1 MKKYK
6 IFTTSVMMVAL
17 VAASSCKKQL
27 DVKNPNQPT
36 IDQAST
42 ESGIISLALGSIY
55 QSGFNAVDLT
65 NLTALGNSFFA
76 MALYYHE
83 LLADDISSDIA
94 NQNINIVNLPDYV
107 ILDDGTKL
115 VNQSPHKTNVRI
127 NNTRDKRASNLFY
140 YEWAYMYA
148 LNNGMNTV
156 LQTANT
162 VSFGGDAATRLN
174 TIKAWCYWWKGF
186 AYSRIGS
193 IYYAGLI
200 NNTAAATNS
209 NYVAHDAIIAESNR
223 YFNLAVTTL
232 AAITNTTDYNTVL
245 GQLIPVFLQ
254 SGNGGIPTPAVW
266 TDNINTMLARN
277 ILANKLKS
285 AMTTADWNN
294 VLTLTNKGIK
304 NGDAVFIGK
313 TNATNPFFSL
323 SAGSTS
329 AMTAGNNA
337 SSTFKITER
346 VLQEYKTGDKRK
358 AENFSSQLYLN
369 TVGGIISSTRW
380 QLVSG
385 GTGVA
390 APAGTNLPSYIL
402 ADKTTVGNYQLFI
415 AGSYEENELMKAE
428 ALINTDQ
435 INLGLASVDNVR
447 TYQGAGLT
455 PVAGTGLGLVAAQ
468 EELRRERRVAL
479 IFRGTAFYDARR
491 WGIIY
496 DITKGG
502 GRTGAVV
509 VSSTGVVS
517 SNATINYNFLD
528 YWDVPADESVINP
541 PASGSAAIKNPN

>member
-6 IFTTSVMMVAL
+6 IYSISTIVAISL
-17 VAASSCKKQL
+17 GITSCKKQL
-27 DVKNPNQPT
+27 EVKNPNQPT
-36 IDQAST
+36 IDQASS
-42 ESGIISLALGSIY
+42 ESGIISLALGSVY
-55 QSGFNAVDLT
+55 QGGFNAVDLS
-65 NLTALGNSFFA
+65 NLNALGNSFFST
-76 MALYYHE
+76 ALYYHE

-107 ILDDGTKL
+107 VLDDGTKL

-127 NNTRDKRASNLFY
+127 NNSRDKRASNLFY

-156 LQTANT
+156 LQTAST

-174 TIKAWCYWWKGF
+174 TIKAWCYWWKGY
-186 AYSRIGS
+186 AYARIGS
-193 IYYAGLI
+193 VYYAGLI
-200 NNTAAATNS
+200 NNTAAATS
-209 NYVAHDAIIAESNR
+209 ANYVAHDAIVAESNR
-223 YFNLAVTTL
+223 YFNLAATTL
-232 AAITNTTDYNTVL
+232 AAITNTTDYTTVL
-245 GQLIPVFLQ
+245 TQLIPAFLQ
-254 SGNGGIPTPAVW
+254 TGNGGVPTVAMW

-277 ILANKLKS
+277 LMANKLKS
-285 AMTTADWNN
+285 TMTATDWNAI
-294 VLTLTNKGIK
+294 LTLTNNGIK
-304 NGDAVFIGK
+304 KGDAVFIGK
-313 TNATNPFFSL
+313 TVSSNPFFSL
-323 SAGSTS
+323 SNGSTS

-346 VLQEYKTGDKRK
+346 VLQEYKTGDKRM
-358 AENFSSQLYLN
+358 AENFSSQTYLN
-369 TVGGIISSTRW
+369 SVGGIISSTRW

-402 ADKTTVGNYQLFI
+402 ADKTTLGNYQLFI

-447 TYQGAGLT
+447 IYQGAGLAS
-455 PVAGTGLGLVAAQ
+455 VSGTGLNLVAAT

-491 WGIIY
+491 WGVIY

-517 SNATINYNFLD
+517 TKATINYDFLD
-528 YWDVPADESVINP
+528 YWDVPADEFVINP
-541 PASGSAAIKNPN
+541 PSSGSAPIKNPN